1 MRKFLIASFLLGA
14 AGAVVFWLLTMLRTI
29 AAGDLPDRGGDPVR
43 GAYVF
48 HAAGCAS
55 CHAAPGAKGD
65 DKLRLAG
72 GLGLKSPFG
81 TFYAPNISTDET
93 HGIGGWTTVQ
103 FVNAVMR
110 GVSPEGRHYYPAF
123 PYMSYQRMTLG
134 DVVDLK
140 AFIDTLPAVA
150 SDAPAHDLPLLF
162 RLRRGLGLWKA
173 LYMDYAPFSPIPGA
187 GPEVNRGAYLV
198 NGPGHCGECHTPR
211 DLLGGPDAG
220 WAFSGGPAPEG
231 PKGKGKDFIP
241 NITPHEDGIGDWSVR
256 DITIALE
263 TGLLPDFETFGGVMT
278 LVQESMARL
287 TAGDREAIA
296 AYLKSL
302 PPKPSRWKK

>member
-1 MRKFLIASFLLGA
+1 
-14 AGAVVFWLLTMLRTI
+14 
-29 AAGDLPDRGGDPVR
+29 
-43 GAYVF
+43 
-48 HAAGCAS
+48 
-55 CHAAPGAKGD
+55 
-65 DKLRLAG
+65 
-72 GLGLKSPFG
+72 
-81 TFYAPNISTDET
+81 
-93 HGIGGWTTVQ
+93 
-103 FVNAVMR
+103 
-110 GVSPEGRHYYPAF
+110 
-123 PYMSYQRMTLG
+123 MSYQRLTLG

-162 RLRRGLGLWKA
+162 RFRRGLGLWKA

-241 NITPHEDGIGDWSVR
+241 NITPHEDGIGGWSVR

-278 LVQESMARL
+278 LVQELMARL
-287 TAGDREAIA
+287 PAGDRAGTSPHPTA
-296 AYLKSL
+296 L
-302 PPKPSRWKK
+302 PPQPRPWHDWALP

>member
-1 MRKFLIASFLLGA
+1 MRRFLIASCLLGA
-14 AGAVVFWLLTMLRTI
+14 AGAVVFWALTMPRTI
-29 AAGDLPDRGGDPVR
+29 AAGDLPGRDGDPAR

-72 GLGLKSPFG
+72 GLGLKTPFG
-81 TFYAPNISTDET
+81 TFIVPNISPDRS
-93 HGIGGWTTVQ
+93 HGIGGWTTLQ

-110 GVSPEGRHYYPAF
+110 GVSPEGRHYYPAV
-123 PYMSYQRMTLG
+123 PYMSYQRMTLT

-150 SDAPAHDLPLLF
+150 GDAPAHDPALVF

-173 LYMDYAPFSPIPGA
+173 IYMDYAPFSPDPGA
-187 GPEVNRGAYLV
+187 GEQVNRGAYLV

-211 DLLGGPDAG
+211 DLLGGPQAG

-231 PKGKGKDFIP
+231 PEGKNFIP
-241 NITPHEDGIGDWSVR
+241 NITPHEDGIGGWSAR
-256 DITIALE
+256 DIAIALE

-278 LVQESMARL
+278 SVQESMAKL
-287 TAGDREAIA
+287 TAEDREAIA

-302 PPKPSRWKK
+302 PPKPSRWKQ